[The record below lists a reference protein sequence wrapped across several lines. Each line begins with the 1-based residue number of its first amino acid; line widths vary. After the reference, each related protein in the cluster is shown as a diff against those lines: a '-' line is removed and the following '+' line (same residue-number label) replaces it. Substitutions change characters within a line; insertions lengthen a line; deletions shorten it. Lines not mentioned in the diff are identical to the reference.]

1 MAIFIQNRNQIAIN
15 GGILNKI
22 IIIAGSTASGK
33 SSIAVKVAKELQTD
47 VISADS
53 MQIYKRMD
61 IGTAKITPEEANGV
75 THRLINIVEP
85 DREFSVAQYVEKCEK
100 NINELIN
107 SDKTPIICG
116 GTGLFIDGLIF
127 DFGFGIQK
135 DEDLR
140 LKLTKEYDKDGGETL
155 YTQLVKLDPLD
166 ASKFHKNNKQRL
178 IRAIEIYLLTGKV
191 KSDFVC
197 EKKLKR
203 DVELYIP
210 EVDRAELYARINN
223 RVDKMMNCGL
233 IDEVSGLLQSGITF
247 DMQSMQG
254 IGYKE
259 FKEYFNGTTSINEV
273 TEMIKQNTRN
283 YAKRQITWF
292 KKYDFAK
299 VLPSEMIIEQVFKNT
314 KIKN

>member
-1 MAIFIQNRNQIAIN
+1 M
-15 GGILNKI
+15 NKI
-22 IIIAGSTASGK
+22 VIIAGSTASGK

-53 MQIYKRMD
+53 MQVYRRMD

-85 DREFSVAQYVEKCEK
+85 DDEFSVAQYVELCEK
-100 NINELIN
+100 NIEELIN
-107 SDKTPIICG
+107 SDKIPIICG
-116 GTGLFIDGLIF
+116 GTGLYIDGLIF

-135 DEDLR
+135 DEELR
-140 LKLTKEYDKDGGETL
+140 IKLAKEYDKDGGESL
-155 YTQLVKLDPLD
+155 YAQLAKLDPID

-191 KSDFVC
+191 KSDLVC
-197 EKKLKR
+197 DKKLKR
-203 DVELYIP
+203 EVELYIP
-210 EVDRAELYARINN
+210 DIDRAELYNRINS
-223 RVDKMMNCGL
+223 RVDKMMTCGL
-233 IDEVSGLLQSGITF
+233 INEVDELLKSGITF
-247 DMQSMQG
+247 DMQNMQG

-259 FKEYFNGTTSINEV
+259 FQNYFNGTASINEV
-273 TEMIKQNTRN
+273 ADMIKQNTRN

-299 VLPSEMIIEQVFKNT
+299 IFPPDMIIE
-314 KIKN
+314 KIIKSAK

>member
-1 MAIFIQNRNQIAIN
+1 M
-15 GGILNKI
+15 NKI
-22 IIIAGSTASGK
+22 VIIAGSTASGK

-53 MQIYKRMD
+53 MQVYRRMD

-85 DREFSVAQYVEKCEK
+85 DNKFSVAQYVELCEK
-100 NINELIN
+100 NIEELIN
-107 SDKTPIICG
+107 SDKIPIICG
-116 GTGLFIDGLIF
+116 GTGLYIDGLIF

-135 DEDLR
+135 DEELR
-140 LKLTKEYDKDGGETL
+140 IKLAKEYDKDGGESL
-155 YTQLVKLDPLD
+155 YAQLAKLDPID

-191 KSDFVC
+191 KSDLVC
-197 EKKLKR
+197 DKKLKR
-203 DVELYIP
+203 EVELYIP
-210 EVDRAELYARINN
+210 DIDRAELYNRINS
-223 RVDKMMNCGL
+223 RVDKMMTCGL
-233 IDEVSGLLQSGITF
+233 IDEVDKLLKSGITF

-259 FKEYFNGTTSINEV
+259 FQNYFNGTASINEV
-273 TEMIKQNTRN
+273 ADMIKQNTRN

-299 VLPSEMIIEQVFKNT
+299 IFPPDMIIEQI
-314 KIKN
+314 IKSAK